1 VQTHRLIKPGDH
13 HRELENITSG
23 ANSPVN
29 LTWGS
34 PQGTRDHH
42 ISANSPVN
50 LTWGSPQGT
59 RDHHI
64 NKGVFNLFQHFEISY
79 SRNTNKHIT
88 IGVYITI
95 RYNYRLS
102 NKW

>member
-1 VQTHRLIKPGDH
+1 VQTHLLIKPGDH
-13 HRELENITSG
+13 HRELEIITSG

-34 PQGTRDHH
+34 PQGTRDHYISANSPVNLTWGSPQGTREHH

-59 RDHHI
+59 R
-64 NKGVFNLFQHFEISY
+64 NP
-79 SRNTNKHIT
+79 
-88 IGVYITI
+88 
-95 RYNYRLS
+95 
-102 NKW
+102 

>member
-23 ANSPVN
+23 ANSP
-29 LTWGS
+29 
-34 PQGTRDHH
+34 
-42 ISANSPVN
+42 AN

-95 RYNYRLS
+95 KYNYRLS